1 MDMAKAWK
9 ICSVQCPEAVHREGS
24 EPLAVSLAEC
34 LPENTGC
41 LLTQLGSRLC
51 LLGLGLEGQF

>member
-1 MDMAKAWK
+1 MVTAKDWE
-9 ICSVQCPEAVHREGS
+9 ICSVQCPETVHREGS
-24 EPLAVSLAEC
+24 KPLAVSLAKC

-41 LLTQLGSRLC
+41 LLAQLGSRLC